1 MNFISNRL
9 SRFHPSLTV
18 KISQKAR
25 EMTRDGIKVISLS
38 SGEPD
43 FDTPTHIKEFAIEE
57 HYKKENYE
65 IDFALNKDELLVKK
79 GELIG
84 YSGNTGSSTGPHL
97 HFEIRDSKTQQILN
111 PMLFGLP
118 ILDRTHPI
126 IKAILIYHDKH
137 KKEL

>member
-1 MNFISNRL
+1 MRYSRL
-9 SRFHPSLTV
+9 
-18 KISQKAR
+18 
-25 EMTRDGIKVISLS
+25 
-38 SGEPD
+38 
-43 FDTPTHIKEFAIEE
+43 
-57 HYKKENYE
+57 YKKENYE

-137 KKEL
+137 KKELVQVEKIDNKTYHIPTIISYYSCFVS